1 MRLIIIRNENN
12 SHYQLIKENY
22 MKFWLRIVVIF
33 YMMTNVSIANEVN
46 VFSSRHYDSDI
57 ELYKKFTEKT
67 GIKVN
72 IISGKDA
79 ALQKRITEE
88 GKDSKADLYVTS
100 DAGRLSLF
108 DKMGMFQNSISSVI
122 KQKVPENLRSE
133 NWVAI
138 SKRARILFYSKD
150 RVKQQELKNLR
161 YEDLAKPEWKNRI
174 VVRQS
179 NNIYNLSWV
188 ASLISNN
195 GIKETKKWTKGLV
208 NNFARS
214 PKGNDRA
221 QILAV
226 AAGEAD
232 LAIANTYYYAL
243 MLSGQKG
250 KDQQEAA
257 KKVLPFFPNSNDRG
271 THINISGV
279 GILKNSPNPKNAIT
293 LIEFLLTKEAQTH
306 IVNNTFEYPIIEG
319 VEPNQLIQDMGNFKQ
334 DLNTNVNQYGL
345 YLGEALKIMLQSGWK

>member
-1 MRLIIIRNENN
+1 
-12 SHYQLIKENY
+12 

-33 YMMTNVSIANEVN
+33 YMVTNVSVANEVN
-46 VFSSRHYDSDI
+46 IFSSRHYDSDI

-72 IISGKDA
+72 VISGKDA

-108 DKMGMFQNSISSVI
+108 DKKGMFQNSISSVI
-122 KQKVPENLRSE
+122 KLKVPENLRSE

-138 SKRARILFYSKD
+138 SKRARIFFYSKD

-271 THINISGV
+271 THINVSGV

-345 YLGEALKIMLQSGWK
+345 YLSEALKIMLQSGWK

>member
-1 MRLIIIRNENN
+1 
-12 SHYQLIKENY
+12 

-72 IISGKDA
+72 VISGKDA

-108 DKMGMFQNSISSVI
+108 DKKGMFQNSISSVI

-138 SKRARILFYSKD
+138 SKRARIFFYSKD

-214 PKGNDRA
+214 C
-221 QILAV
+221 
-226 AAGEAD
+226 
-232 LAIANTYYYAL
+232 T
-243 MLSGQKG
+243 
-250 KDQQEAA
+250 
-257 KKVLPFFPNSNDRG
+257 
-271 THINISGV
+271 
-279 GILKNSPNPKNAIT
+279 
-293 LIEFLLTKEAQTH
+293 
-306 IVNNTFEYPIIEG
+306 
-319 VEPNQLIQDMGNFKQ
+319 
-334 DLNTNVNQYGL
+334 
-345 YLGEALKIMLQSGWK
+345 

>member
-1 MRLIIIRNENN
+1 
-12 SHYQLIKENY
+12 

-72 IISGKDA
+72 VISGKDA

-108 DKMGMFQNSISSVI
+108 DKKGMFQNSISSVI

-138 SKRARILFYSKD
+138 SKRARIFFYSKD

-232 LAIANTYYYAL
+232 IAIANTYYYAL

-257 KKVLPFFPNSNDRG
+257 KKVLPYFPNQSDRG
-271 THINISGV
+271 THMNISGG
-279 GILKNSPNPKNAIT
+279 GILKYAPNPENA
-293 LIEFLLTKEAQTH
+293 LKLLEFLLTEEAQSH
-306 IVNNTFEYPIIEG
+306 IVKNTFEYPIIDN
-319 VEPNQLIQDMGNFKQ
+319 VEPSEIIKSMGSFKQ
-334 DLNTNVNQYGL
+334 DLSTPVEDYARFQAV
-345 YLGEALKIMLQSGWK
+345 ALELMLRADWK

>member
-1 MRLIIIRNENN
+1 MAL
-12 SHYQLIKENY
+12 
-22 MKFWLRIVVIF
+22 
-33 YMMTNVSIANEVN
+33 
-46 VFSSRHYDSDI
+46 
-57 ELYKKFTEKT
+57 KK
-67 GIKVN
+67 
-72 IISGKDA
+72 
-79 ALQKRITEE
+79 L
-88 GKDSKADLYVTS
+88 
-100 DAGRLSLF
+100 
-108 DKMGMFQNSISSVI
+108 
-122 KQKVPENLRSE
+122 
-133 NWVAI
+133 
-138 SKRARILFYSKD
+138 
-150 RVKQQELKNLR
+150 
-161 YEDLAKPEWKNRI
+161 
-174 VVRQS
+174 
-179 NNIYNLSWV
+179 
-188 ASLISNN
+188 
-195 GIKETKKWTKGLV
+195 KKWTKGLV

>member
-1 MRLIIIRNENN
+1 
-12 SHYQLIKENY
+12 

-72 IISGKDA
+72 VISGKDA

-88 GKDSKADLYVTS
+88 SKDSKADLYVTS

-108 DKMGMFQNSISSVI
+108 DKKGMFQNSISSII

-306 IVNNTFEYPIIEG
+306 VVNNTFEYPIIEG

-334 DLNTNVNQYGL
+334 DLNTNVNLYGL